1 MKSVKRRYLR
11 YFLCLMMMVSV
22 MGSVA
27 QDTPRRENEM
37 PNDRREE
44 EIVKMPPRAYRV
56 ERAPPTF
63 RLADPSPE
71 GPGTGGGGGGTS
83 AGGGASPVAASTD
96 PSIGAATAEGS
107 VVEAGD
113 SPDVVRQLGQSPAA
127 AASANQGNKGFSSQ
141 TTEKFRSL
149 SSLEFGLSLI
159 VLLFGMGVILLEI
172 YLVTKQHI
180 SATETVKFI
189 IITLIIISTLFLIT
203 AGYDNDQIAPAI
215 GLLGTIAGYLLG
227 RITNEDKP
235 KGGDGS
241 VPPTPPSV

>member
-1 MKSVKRRYLR
+1 MMNKMVSGLLKMKLVKRRYLR
-11 YFLCLMMMVSV
+11 YFLFLMMTISV
-22 MGSVA
+22 LGSVA
-27 QDTPRRENEM
+27 QDTPKMESM
-37 PNDRREE
+37 ND
-44 EIVKMPPRAYRV
+44 MPRARRM
-56 ERAPPTF
+56 EQAPENQAT
-63 RLADPSPE
+63 E
-71 GPGTGGGGGGTS
+71 GGVGS
-83 AGGGASPVAASTD
+83 
-96 PSIGAATAEGS
+96 AEGDVNAS
-107 VVEAGD
+107 VDGTDIQKAQNEA
-113 SPDVVRQLGQSPAA
+113 
-127 AASANQGNKGFSSQ
+127 ANQGNKGFSSQ

-149 SSLEFGLSLI
+149 SSLEFGLSLL

-241 VPPTPPSV
+241 GGSLPLNPLNPPSPPSV